1 MFYPIMID
9 INDKDIVVVGGGEVA
24 YSKSVKLLEF
34 GANIKVLSPT
44 KTDKFLELKEI
55 YKEKLNFICNVYEKK
70 YVEKAFLVVA
80 ATSSREVNEQISK
93 DCKALKILANIVDS
107 KKESDFITPS
117 IINNDNLLISISTMG
132 SFPYLS
138 KKIRIDME
146 ERYKKFNKDYI
157 DILEKIR
164 ISILNQYKD
173 RTKEIMDYALELDIE
188 GLKDLLIR
196 LECGTLNKGVLIK

>member
-9 INDKDIVVVGGGEVA
+9 IYDKDIVIVGGGKVA
-24 YSKSVKLLEF
+24 YRKSAKLLEF

-70 YVEKAFLVVA
+70 YIEKAFLVVA
-80 ATSSREVNEQISK
+80 ATSSKEVNEQISK
-93 DCKALKILANIVDS
+93 DCKDLKILANIVDS
-107 KKESDFITPS
+107 KKDSDFITPS

-138 KKIRIDME
+138 KKIRIDIE
-146 ERYKKFNKDYI
+146 QSYKKFNKEYM

-173 RTKEIMDYALELDIE
+173 RTKEIMDYALELDIQ
-188 GLKDLLIR
+188 GLNDLLIK
-196 LECGTLNKGVLIK
+196 LESRTFK